1 MVNSKLCGFYRLPIG
16 RRREYVA
23 KITGLAGEDL
33 RVISGEEGLCA
44 EQADHMVENALG
56 VMGIPLGVC
65 VNLRVNNEDWLVPM
79 AIEEASV
86 IAAASHAAKLL
97 RDGGGVSTE
106 VSSPQMIGQ
115 IQILDVPDPAGAEEA
130 IQGARQELLQ
140 SANNLDPC
148 LVEAGGGA
156 LDLEVRHLPPLDQDD
171 PVGPMMVVHLIV
183 DVGDAM
189 GANMINTMCEHL
201 APRFEELT
209 GGRVRLRIVSNMADR
224 RMVVAQGRVP
234 FSTLEGKGGKGPE
247 DLARGIVEASVLAE
261 RDPYRA
267 ATHNKGIMNGV
278 DAVLLAFGQ
287 DWRAV
292 EAGAHAYASRCGRY
306 TALSRWRVRDEALV
320 GRLEMPLAV
329 GVVGGITS
337 VHPTVPLARRLARVS
352 TSAELTSII
361 AAVGLAQNL
370 GALRAL
376 AAEGIQQ
383 GHMRVHARNLATA
396 AGAVG
401 HEVEQVAAEIAE
413 QRAINLDAAQQ
424 SLQQVRSHIQVSKNA
439 EEMSTRFSELRE
451 TYLPRIMEQ
460 IDDVLK
466 SAGPNDSSL
475 SQMCNYQMK
484 TGGKRLRA
492 LLPLLVAEA
501 IGADPEQFIPFGA
514 ACEMLHNATLVH
526 DDLQDGD
533 RVRRGHE
540 TIWHRFGAPQA
551 INLGDAMFYYTLLLI
566 DRLELPV
573 SRRESAFRR
582 VLYETLRVIEG
593 QDREFQL
600 KQVEQPT
607 LDDYFRMVDGK
618 TSGLFA
624 LPMAGAAAL
633 CGLAG
638 EVVDGLKESARHMGV
653 LFQIQDD
660 VLDLYADKG
669 RDQQGSDIREGKRS
683 VLAVH
688 TLQTAPRKDAQRL
701 KAILDRPREE
711 TTEQDIEE
719 SLEIFKRAGSLGF
732 ALEEMARRKE
742 RAHNIPALTDHMKL
756 LSVVEAMCD
765 LFLKPIQ
772 SVMADQET

>member
-1 MVNSKLCGFYRLPIG
+1 M
-16 RRREYVA
+16 
-23 KITGLAGEDL
+23 
-33 RVISGEEGLCA
+33 
-44 EQADHMVENALG
+44 
-56 VMGIPLGVC
+56 
-65 VNLRVNNEDWLVPM
+65 
-79 AIEEASV
+79 
-86 IAAASHAAKLL
+86 
-97 RDGGGVSTE
+97 
-106 VSSPQMIGQ
+106 
-115 IQILDVPDPAGAEEA
+115 
-130 IQGARQELLQ
+130 
-140 SANNLDPC
+140 
-148 LVEAGGGA
+148 
-156 LDLEVRHLPPLDQDD
+156 
-171 PVGPMMVVHLIV
+171 
-183 DVGDAM
+183 
-189 GANMINTMCEHL
+189 
-201 APRFEELT
+201 
-209 GGRVRLRIVSNMADR
+209 
-224 RMVVAQGRVP
+224 
-234 FSTLEGKGGKGPE
+234 
-247 DLARGIVEASVLAE
+247 
-261 RDPYRA
+261 
-267 ATHNKGIMNGV
+267 
-278 DAVLLAFGQ
+278 
-287 DWRAV
+287 
-292 EAGAHAYASRCGRY
+292 
-306 TALSRWRVRDEALV
+306 
-320 GRLEMPLAV
+320 
-329 GVVGGITS
+329 
-337 VHPTVPLARRLARVS
+337 
-352 TSAELTSII
+352 
-361 AAVGLAQNL
+361 
-370 GALRAL
+370 
-376 AAEGIQQ
+376 
-383 GHMRVHARNLATA
+383 
-396 AGAVG
+396 
-401 HEVEQVAAEIAE
+401 
-413 QRAINLDAAQQ
+413 
-424 SLQQVRSHIQVSKNA
+424 RSHIQVSKNA